1 MSECG
6 AAQSVRRVRCCVCG
20 KATHRLGAL
29 DNVQLLH
36 DVVECGPLCRLR
48 LQAAA
53 HEGHYVLQLLS
64 RGVRC
69 IGRQHVAFF
78 RQLQLLLA
86 RNVILHHLRDADVLK
101 ALIGNAARQY
111 LVHDHAE
118 AVNFR

>member
-6 AAQSVRRVRCCVCG
+6 AAQSVRRVRCCS
-20 KATHRLGAL
+20 KATYRLGAL

-53 HEGHYVLQLLS
+53 HEAHYVLELLP
-64 RGVRC
+64 RGVGC

-86 RNVILHHLRDADVLK
+86 RSVILHHLRDVDVLK